1 MSNESG
7 CGIGFELTAG
17 GHLMMHVG
25 FHADM
30 ICRHLECESVLII
43 RYRDTDG
50 IVDICFPYACIL
62 RHCKYYGVK

>member
-50 IVDICFPYACIL
+50 IVDICEIVPVWVL
-62 RHCKYYGVK
+62 RVDVPF